1 MNLNDANLFSGVLG
15 ENQIKVNEPMSRH
28 TTFGIGGPADFFL
41 LPETTEELCI
51 ITKLVRKNNLPLFI
65 LGGGANLLVRDKG
78 IRGVV
83 ICTSRLQGIEKIG
96 NMLKV
101 SSGIPTAAVARKAL
115 SYGLSGME
123 FASGIPGSIG
133 GAAFMNAGAYGGEMS
148 KIISQA
154 TVCDTSG
161 DLVVYD
167 KKDLGYSYR
176 QSRFMQKGEVIVD
189 ITLSLKEGNEND
201 IKALMDDLNGRRR
214 SKQPLDKKSAGST
227 FKRPEGHFVGQ
238 MIEELGLKGF
248 SVGDAQVSE
257 MHAGFLI
264 NNGNASCEDMLQ
276 LIHVVQGKVKEA
288 YGVDLH
294 TEVQIVGEE

>member
-83 ICTSRLQGIEKIG
+83 ICTSRLQGIERIG
-96 NMLKV
+96 NTLKV

-148 KIISQA
+148 KIISRA

-176 QSRFMQKGEVIVD
+176 QSRFMQKGEV
-189 ITLSLKEGNEND
+189 LSILHSPSR
-201 IKALMDDLNGRRR
+201 KAMKTISRR
-214 SKQPLDKKSAGST
+214 LW
-227 FKRPEGHFVGQ
+227 
-238 MIEELGLKGF
+238 MI
-248 SVGDAQVSE
+248 
-257 MHAGFLI
+257 
-264 NNGNASCEDMLQ
+264 
-276 LIHVVQGKVKEA
+276 
-288 YGVDLH
+288 
-294 TEVQIVGEE
+294 

>member
-83 ICTSRLQGIEKIG
+83 ICTSRLQGIERIG
-96 NMLKV
+96 NTLKV

-133 GAAFMNAGAYGGEMS
+133 GAAFMNAGAYGGEM
-148 KIISQA
+148 
-154 TVCDTSG
+154 
-161 DLVVYD
+161 
-167 KKDLGYSYR
+167 
-176 QSRFMQKGEVIVD
+176 
-189 ITLSLKEGNEND
+189 
-201 IKALMDDLNGRRR
+201 
-214 SKQPLDKKSAGST
+214 
-227 FKRPEGHFVGQ
+227 
-238 MIEELGLKGF
+238 
-248 SVGDAQVSE
+248 
-257 MHAGFLI
+257 
-264 NNGNASCEDMLQ
+264 
-276 LIHVVQGKVKEA
+276 
-288 YGVDLH
+288 
-294 TEVQIVGEE
+294 

>member
-1 MNLNDANLFSGVLG
+1 
-15 ENQIKVNEPMSRH
+15 MSRH

-83 ICTSRLQGIEKIG
+83 ICTSRLQGIERIG
-96 NMLKV
+96 NTLKV

-148 KIISQA
+148 KIISRA

-176 QSRFMQKGEVIVD
+176 QSRFMQKGDAPLVFQVRSGTHQFVHIGAGPSSRWTRRAQEVP
-189 ITLSLKEGNEND
+189 LN
-201 IKALMDDLNGRRR
+201 ALRAI
-214 SKQPLDKKSAGST
+214 S
-227 FKRPEGHFVGQ
+227 
-238 MIEELGLKGF
+238 
-248 SVGDAQVSE
+248 
-257 MHAGFLI
+257 
-264 NNGNASCEDMLQ
+264 
-276 LIHVVQGKVKEA
+276 
-288 YGVDLH
+288 
-294 TEVQIVGEE
+294 